1 MVVRVVRVVC
11 AVWCDSGD
19 SGDGQGPE
27 GCLVRIEVAVEAA
40 MEGAK
45 VTDPPSLRLGNAVLG
60 TGQDAEVLEQ
70 RVRHTAAPQEC
81 VRARPYRVLGSRL
94 QCCSA
99 VGELA
104 ADRCVLQD
112 LRGDAMRCSQ
122 KRWLATRLETRR
134 PS

>member
-19 SGDGQGPE
+19 SGDGQGPD

-60 TGQDAEVLEQ
+60 TGQDAQVLEQ
-70 RVRHTAAPQEC
+70 RSDTLLHHRNASALVRTEYWVP
-81 VRARPYRVLGSRL
+81 G
-94 QCCSA
+94 CSA
-99 VGELA
+99 A
-104 ADRCVLQD
+104 VL
-112 LRGDAMRCSQ
+112 
-122 KRWLATRLETRR
+122 
-134 PS
+134 